1 MKKEEFQ
8 QNMKDR
14 MQQFEDGGLRLL
26 KKGQK
31 GIVHAIFSRF
41 GLVLLL
47 MLLQVGVLW
56 SVFRWFGGLLPHYFG
71 GSVAMSAFMVVY
83 ILNSEMDNSAK
94 ITWMVTIAILPV
106 VGVPLFFYVKSNIGH
121 NALKKR
127 VTHLTEE
134 ARGLQPQPLAAAQE
148 LAEADPGAA
157 SLARYLHGKGG
168 GFSVYRNTEVTYFP
182 GGEAKF
188 EELLRQLEKAEKYIF
203 LEYFIIDEGL
213 MWGKILEVLARKAA
227 EGVDVR
233 VMYDGTCEFTT
244 LPRDYPSRL
253 EKLGIQCR
261 VFSPVQP
268 FVSTHYNYRD
278 HRKILVID
286 GKVGFTLAEHLS
298 QEEHDITV
306 IDTNDAALRHAS
318 EALDVMCVKG
328 NGASISALRES
339 GVDAADVLI
348 AATSM
353 DEVNMVCCL
362 TAKRLGAKYTIAR
375 VRNVEYAMELSLLKE
390 ALGIDL
396 VINPE
401 NAAAAEIARLLRF
414 PPAANLE
421 TFCRGRVELIG
432 FRVREE
438 DFLVGH
444 PLSAQSGQ
452 LQSLP
457 MLFCAAER
465 AEGDVVIPDGSFVPQ
480 VGDRLYLI
488 GQPTGLT
495 AFFRLLGRHNPRC
508 RNVFLV
514 GGGRIAHY
522 LTAILERLGIHVKI
536 IERSL
541 DRCRHLSEVLPK
553 ATVICGDGTDQEL
566 LEEEDVTA
574 SDAFVALTDRDEDN
588 LIISLYAMQQGIP
601 KVVAKSN
608 RQNYAGIAH
617 AAGLDSVISPKLLTA
632 GQILQVVRGMQNSKG
647 SVMNALYK
655 IADGHAE
662 AMEFVANATTR
673 NRDTPLRELR
683 LKPGILVAVLVHQ
696 GRIVIPDGSSS
707 IAAGDTVIVISRNHG
722 ILDLNDI
729 FEDSLLEL
737 GGDA

>member
-1 MKKEEFQ
+1 MKII
-8 QNMKDR
+8 
-14 MQQFEDGGLRLL
+14 
-26 KKGQK
+26 
-31 GIVHAIFSRF
+31 IV
-41 GLVLLL
+41 G
-47 MLLQVGVLW
+47 
-56 SVFRWFGGLLPHYFG
+56 
-71 GSVAMSAFMVVY
+71 
-83 ILNSEMDNSAK
+83 
-94 ITWMVTIAILPV
+94 
-106 VGVPLFFYVKSNIGH
+106 
-121 NALKKR
+121 
-127 VTHLTEE
+127 
-134 ARGLQPQPLAAAQE
+134 
-148 LAEADPGAA
+148 
-157 SLARYLHGKGG
+157 
-168 GFSVYRNTEVTYFP
+168 
-182 GGEAKF
+182 
-188 EELLRQLEKAEKYIF
+188 
-203 LEYFIIDEGL
+203 
-213 MWGKILEVLARKAA
+213 
-227 EGVDVR
+227 
-233 VMYDGTCEFTT
+233 
-244 LPRDYPSRL
+244 
-253 EKLGIQCR
+253 
-261 VFSPVQP
+261 
-268 FVSTHYNYRD
+268 
-278 HRKILVID
+278 D

-588 LIISLYAMQQGIP
+588 LIISLYAMQRKVAKVVAKCNRQNYTGIERDLGLP